1 MESAPKVMRI
11 AEIAKVFVLE
21 DSPERIAWF
30 RQRIPQAVVA
40 SNAEQALALLDDQTF
55 DVCFLDHDLNF
66 SDVAFADTRPGSGQR
81 VAHYLA
87 QQCFSGIVV
96 IHSVNEAGAR
106 AMKRHLPQSHVM
118 PFGTFKLEN
127 GASSNPPLNAK
138 SELRKGQ
145 KGLAATIYSASIARP
160 GRPNEDAFFVGRLA
174 GAPLAAVF
182 DGQGNAEGAAKK
194 AARQLELLYAEG
206 AGRLDWTRAAQ
217 LLDSHLL
224 GANKSTMVAASLVE
238 DVISVC
244 GVGDSR
250 AYLVRDGQANIL
262 TEGASKQQLGSGAI
276 QPLKKQFGA
285 QDRDLILLMTDGA
298 WTRFSLYQLAQ
309 TVMKN
314 LVNLPELPN
323 SILKQAA
330 KGGVCDDMT
339 VIAIAVRRRD
349 GNQ

>member
-1 MESAPKVMRI
+1 MEPVRKVMRI
-11 AEIAKVFVLE
+11 AETAKVFVLE

-30 RQRIPQAVVA
+30 RQRIPRAVVA
-40 SNAEQALALLDDQTF
+40 SNAEHALALLDEQTF

-66 SDVAFADTRPGSGQR
+66 SDVAFPDTRPGSGQR

-87 QQCFSGIVV
+87 QERFSGIVV

-106 AMKRHLPQSHVM
+106 AMKSHLPQSHVM
-118 PFGTFKLEN
+118 PFGTFELEN
-127 GASSNPPLNAK
+127 GASSNPHLNGK

-145 KGLAATIYSASIARP
+145 KGLAATIYAASIAQP

-174 GAPLAAVF
+174 DAPLAAVF

-194 AARQLELLYAEG
+194 AARQLERLYTESG
-206 AGRLDWTRAAQ
+206 GRLDWTRNAK

-224 GANKSTMVAASLVE
+224 GANKSTMVAVSLVE
-238 DVISVC
+238 DAISLC
-244 GVGDSR
+244 AVGDSR

-262 TEGASKQQLGSGAI
+262 TVGAGKQQLGSGAI
-276 QPLKKQFGA
+276 QPLIKQFGA

-314 LVNLPELPN
+314 LANLPELPN
-323 SILKQAA
+323 STLKQAA

-339 VIAIAVRRRD
+339 VVAIVVHRR
-349 GNQ
+349 